1 MRNPTH
7 VYFLANACYSLMCLY
22 LLVLIKFFKENL
34 YLYSK
39 FYLGQIGYI
48 LKNMIVTM
56 QVQNVLIFNQYLDL
70 WFILRT
76 NQLLNTVYGLFA
88 FIPGLL
94 FFFSCLFLFFVSLC
108 NNVVLDF
115 CFGVSYL
122 YVETVHIM
130 YVHRRKHYLQQSNFF
145 LCFKT
150 IRFSKYQKLNM
161 NIGIQTVCC
170 FFFFSIFICFLFS
183 INIFSNK
190 YI

>member
-94 FFFSCLFLFFVSLC
+94 FFFLV
-108 NNVVLDF
+108 
-115 CFGVSYL
+115 
-122 YVETVHIM
+122 
-130 YVHRRKHYLQQSNFF
+130 
-145 LCFKT
+145 
-150 IRFSKYQKLNM
+150 
-161 NIGIQTVCC
+161 C
-170 FFFFSIFICFLFS
+170 FFFSFRCAIMWCLIFVLAYRIS
-183 INIFSNK
+183 T
-190 YI
+190 